1 MVKIHLRA
9 FDKESQ
15 LSSNPEKAKV
25 LNANLVQQI
34 ALRSLHTRSA
44 TLSLRTPCLLAEN
57 SLLGKPTC

>member
-9 FDKESQ
+9 FDKKSQ
-15 LSSNPEKAKV
+15 LSSNLEKAKV

-34 ALRSLHTRSA
+34 ALRSLHTRNV
-44 TLSLRTPCLLAEN
+44 TLFLRTPCLLAEN